1 MIRSLSAQITSI
13 FSIQHGSPSLVIAL
27 AGGGGGGGEMVVWG
41 NTWFSGG
48 TREDQSSPAKILTAS
63 EVEYFSLMGDQVS
76 FIRTQRKYSNRPH
89 PPPPR

>member
-13 FSIQHGSPSLVIAL
+13 FSMQHGSSSLVIAL
-27 AGGGGGGGEMVVWG
+27 AGGGEELGEMVFWG

-63 EVEYFSLMGDQVS
+63 EVDHSNISVLWG
-76 FIRTQRKYSNRPH
+76 IR
-89 PPPPR
+89 

>member
-27 AGGGGGGGEMVVWG
+27 AGGGGGGGGGGEWGEMVFWG

-48 TREDQSSPAKILTAS
+48 TRED
-63 EVEYFSLMGDQVS
+63 
-76 FIRTQRKYSNRPH
+76 
-89 PPPPR
+89 